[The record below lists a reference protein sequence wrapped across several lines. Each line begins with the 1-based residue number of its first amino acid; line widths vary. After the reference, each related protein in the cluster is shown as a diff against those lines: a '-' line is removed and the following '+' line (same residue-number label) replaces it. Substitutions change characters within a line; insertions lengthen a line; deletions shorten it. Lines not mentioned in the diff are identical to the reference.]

1 MQSNRHFAD
10 FWETNSAFF
19 NSDTIG
25 IINAPETIH
34 RPRAYAPNSTSLTSC
49 SAVGLSRKLYLS
61 VFFIVCIDCC
71 ISRDCQMEYQTNSHC
86 KYLISLHLILVVKYR
101 KQLLVTRRPKQPE
114 NTFKSNVSFIDSS
127 QRLNITG
134 FSRRCS
140 IN

>member
-1 MQSNRHFAD
+1 
-10 FWETNSAFF
+10 
-19 NSDTIG
+19 
-25 IINAPETIH
+25 
-34 RPRAYAPNSTSLTSC
+34 
-49 SAVGLSRKLYLS
+49 LSRKLYLS